1 MRKDN
6 YAVLVMIITP
16 QRGAATGNE
25 ARHAA
30 LSELSSQADR
40 IDVWPHEAYFSL
52 RISDAISDGKGATVK
67 AGPKGR
73 GANPRRRAQSASR
86 SCPRPFVQG
95 QPVLRPQGSRPSPL
109 RDGAPSSGRWA
120 AHKQCRRYLRG
131 LTTDF
136 LQSPER
142 FGRPR
147 PRWIASAAARA
158 QGRAQDL
165 SRGDRFRQ
173 RIEGRKSRSLATA
186 GYRRD
191 RRSFWPRR
199 PSAKPGAGAHAQ
211 KKNDSVLRSRQRG
224 PCRRCLRATARRGGR
239 RSTDPWS
246 GIGDF
251 AASRHGGV
259 DKGLRLNTGPYV
271 TSPCRSSAANRGR
284 DRQERT
290 HSHTRQP
297 CRNAQ
302 RGAHPCLTSR

>member
-6 YAVLVMIITP
+6 YAVRVMIITP
-16 QRGAATGNE
+16 HRGAATGNK

-30 LSELSSQADR
+30 LRKPTSQVDR
-40 IDVWPHEAYFSL
+40 IDVWQREAYFSL
-52 RISDAISDGKGATVK
+52 RIRDVISDGKGATVK

-73 GANPRRRAQSASR
+73 GSSPRRRAQSASR
-86 SCPRPFVQG
+86 SCPRSIVRG

-109 RDGAPSSGRWA
+109 RDGAPSSGRRA
-120 AHKQCRRYLRG
+120 VHSRCRRCLRG

-173 RIEGRKSRSLATA
+173 RVEGRKSRSLATA

-211 KKNDSVLRSRQRG
+211 KKTTRFSVAANAGRVVDAYER
-224 PCRRCLRATARRGGR
+224 LRAAVVGAQQIPGAGLATLRRQGMAAWIKASDSIPGPTSPLPAARRPPTAGAIAR
-239 RSTDPWS
+239 NELTL
-246 GIGDF
+246 IL
-251 AASRHGGV
+251 ASLV
-259 DKGLRLNTGPYV
+259 V
-271 TSPCRSSAANRGR
+271 TLSA
-284 DRQERT
+284 EPT
-290 HSHTRQP
+290 H
-297 CRNAQ
+297 A
-302 RGAHPCLTSR
+302 

>member
-6 YAVLVMIITP
+6 YAVHVMIITP
-16 QRGAATGNE
+16 HRGAATGNE

-147 PRWIASAAARA
+147 PRWVASAAARA

-165 SRGDRFRQ
+165 SRGDRFR
-173 RIEGRKSRSLATA
+173 RRVEGRKSRSHAAA

-211 KKNDSVLRSRQRG
+211 KKTTRFSVAANAGRVVDGYEQ
-224 PCRRCLRATARRGGR
+224 LRAAVVGAQQIPGAGLATLRRQGMAAWIKASDSIPGPTSPLPAARRPPTAGAIAR
-239 RSTDPWS
+239 NELTL
-246 GIGDF
+246 IL
-251 AASRHGGV
+251 ASLV
-259 DKGLRLNTGPYV
+259 V
-271 TSPCRSSAANRGR
+271 TLSA
-284 DRQERT
+284 EPT
-290 HSHTRQP
+290 H
-297 CRNAQ
+297 A
-302 RGAHPCLTSR
+302 